1 MHFPMSTFSG
11 VGSGTTVEQLS
22 RLHLGGTLYLLE
34 ITQENEISPRYVLE
48 SEGHQDGF
56 SLDYFITSLVSL
68 AMQYGFNDCLN
79 PHTDILMNR

>member
-1 MHFPMSTFSG
+1 MSTFNG
-11 VGSGTTVEQLS
+11 INSGTTVEHLS
-22 RLHLGGTLYLLE
+22 RLHLGGTFYLLE
-34 ITQENEISPRYVLE
+34 ITQDDEISPRYVLE
-48 SEGHQDGF
+48 SEAHHDGF